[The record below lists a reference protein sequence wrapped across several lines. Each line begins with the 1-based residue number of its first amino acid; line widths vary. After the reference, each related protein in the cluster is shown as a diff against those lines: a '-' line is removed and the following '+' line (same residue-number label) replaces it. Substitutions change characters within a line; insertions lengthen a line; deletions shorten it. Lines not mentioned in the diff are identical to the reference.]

1 MSNNDSI
8 IEHDNDNNDN
18 DNDML
23 SEFKPKIK
31 AFFTSST
38 AITSKDDLDKFLD
51 TCGLLEI
58 WNSEE
63 EKNTVWHSLLKYMNH
78 NGNITYDSAIKG
90 LRDLFTETTVNNI
103 SSSLL
108 ISPTKQNELNMYI
121 NTIDNDKYLQL
132 KKISILLDMNN
143 RTHLMQSEI
152 QELLTKHKFIKLSKD
167 DIIEFINIIGD
178 NKTKTKNYEIDNT
191 LYTNAM
197 KQMEAKLTTEQSVLF
212 EDNNINESLIYKN
225 TGDDDDVD
233 AVELIDDIAQK
244 ENEVIDI
251 MNVLFG
257 IKNSFYELNNNLI
270 NQYERYINGDD
281 DKLSDVDKTQME
293 IDKKVKEYDL
303 FMKDITKCN
312 KSANHKIEMLK
323 TIVFKQN
330 NKIKVMEDEYRQ
342 LYQQFTDNQQLDI
355 DDEMERLIDENVI
368 LTRDKEEKNMMIDN
382 LHKVI
387 QSKDNAI
394 SSYQIQCDDLNKQKE
409 ELKMSID
416 ELTRCNDKLKN
427 EYDILVNNIL
437 NKIQQEEEEL
447 IAVNKQNDVDINVD
461 ITSIDVRTIT
471 IPELHNTLKQMK
483 SPNLIRFALKVS
495 HDYQTLL
502 NEFNAKSKL
511 IDDISHNIDEL
522 KSEVNTLKQTN
533 AQVQNENNVLKN
545 KLDAYKNEAEIN
557 NCFRPSTVLGT
568 RLSRMSRLSR
578 LESAGTKNLFSPS
591 SFSNVSSA
599 AFFSGQ
605 KQRHT
610 TNSLTTPF
618 EYGDKV
624 KCSASKLN
632 ATAQKAN
639 AVNMKGNIDE
649 IQEGNE
655 DDEEDKEKSLKGGT
669 KNKNE
674 GNDDTGEWELM
685 TNIRNVPIEK
695 GKGSSKKVR
704 VNLNKLIIG
713 NVFNSGNDESINN
726 ANNIPKTMRDK
737 SLKSFGFN
745 SQMNSGMENSGVNVD
760 NSQNSNNNNDSS
772 VQVHSSITDNNNG
785 NDSEARLTSN
795 DKQRKDLNVKP
806 TPINKSMENEGIN
819 SKSLCSLQSQ
829 DNFIHNTHS
838 SLEQA
843 IENANINEIEIIP
856 SNKSITPVQQ
866 TQNESTSITEELKH
880 KTPSKKRHIH
890 IKSSL
895 VPNKNHTAKNDS
907 STSILKETR
916 LPFLSTILEKHNDTT
931 TEDKVFNDYVFD
943 IECNDHKVKTI
954 LILTPNGIYLL
965 NSNDYSEKQ
974 YHQCNSLTTIIL
986 STKNPNIIAF
996 YFEKDNEDLCIETIR
1011 RFEMLYYIR
1020 NNIICRSACHKL
1032 PIRYEDN
1039 IIISKHSKQF
1049 NIHVTGKLFIDTINF
1064 ECAHK
1069 YGYLYIYNTNSNV
1082 STFTEKLIVLTNIGL
1097 LCYNYIN
1104 KPPTLLIPIIG
1115 SKISIIHD
1123 DSKYKMSNIFE
1134 IKTNMGESFIFAA
1147 YSDVERGSW
1156 INELKNVQKIYD
1168 DKKKAIDTLI
1178 LQNEDDT

>member
-8 IEHDNDNNDN
+8 HDDGNDN
-18 DNDML
+18 DNDDDML

-31 AFFTSST
+31 AFFTSSN

-108 ISPTKQNELNMYI
+108 ISPTKQNELNMFI

-152 QELLTKHKFIKLSKD
+152 QELLTKHKFIKLNKD
-167 DIIEFINIIGD
+167 DIIEFINVIGD

-197 KQMEAKLTTEQSVLF
+197 KQMEAKLTSEQSVLF
-212 EDNNINESLIYKN
+212 GDNNINESLIYEDK
-225 TGDDDDVD
+225 GDDDDVD

-368 LTRDKEEKNMMIDN
+368 LTRDKEEKNTMIDN

-387 QSKDNAI
+387 QSKDNMI

-437 NKIQQEEEEL
+437 NKIQKEEEEEL
-447 IAVNKQNDVDINVD
+447 ITVNKQNDVDVTSINVQ
-461 ITSIDVRTIT
+461 TIT
-471 IPELHNTLKQMK
+471 ITELHNTLKQMK

-557 NCFRPSTVLGT
+557 NCFRPSTVLGS

-624 KCSASKLN
+624 KCSASKVN

-674 GNDDTGEWELM
+674 GDEDTGEWELM

-737 SLKSFGFN
+737 SLKSFEF
-745 SQMNSGMENSGVNVD
+745 NSGMESSGVNVD
-760 NSQNSNNNNDSS
+760 NSGNDSS
-772 VQVHSSITDNNNG
+772 VQVQSSITDGNN
-785 NDSEARLTSN
+785 SEVRLTSN
-795 DKQRKDLNVKP
+795 DKQRKVLNVKSTP
-806 TPINKSMENEGIN
+806 TNKSLDNEGMD

-829 DNFIHNTHS
+829 DNFTHNTHS

-843 IENANINEIEIIP
+843 IENANINEIEITP
-856 SNKSITPVQQ
+856 SNKSIPPIQQ
-866 TQNESTSITEELKH
+866 IQNESTSIIEELKH
-880 KTPSKKRHIH
+880 KTPSKKRNIH

-895 VPNKNHTAKNDS
+895 VPNKNHTSKNDS
-907 STSILKETR
+907 STSILKETQHQ
-916 LPFLSTILEKHNDTT
+916 LNIIKTKIHLSTILEKHNDTT
-931 TEDKVFNDYVFD
+931 TEDKLFNDYVFD
-943 IECNDHKVKTI
+943 IECDDHKVKTT

-965 NSNDYSEKQ
+965 NSDDYSEKQ

-1011 RFEMLYYIR
+1011 RFEILYYIR

-1049 NIHVTGKLFIDTINF
+1049 NIDVTGKLFIDTINF

-1069 YGYLYIYNTNSNV
+1069 YGYLYKYNTNSNV

-1097 LCYNYIN
+1097 LCYDYIN

-1115 SKISIIHD
+1115 SNILIIHDD
-1123 DSKYKMSNIFE
+1123 DSKYKMSNVFE
-1134 IKTNMGESFIFAA
+1134 IKTNMGESFIFSA
-1147 YSDVERGSW
+1147 YSDMERGSW
-1156 INELKNVQKIYD
+1156 INELKRVQKIYD

>member
-8 IEHDNDNNDN
+8 IEHDN

-31 AFFTSST
+31 AFFNTSN

-108 ISPTKQNELNMYI
+108 ISPTKQNELNMFI

-132 KKISILLDMNN
+132 KKINILLDMNN

-167 DIIEFINIIGD
+167 DIIEFINVIGD

-197 KQMEAKLTTEQSVLF
+197 KQMETKLTTEQSVLF
-212 EDNNINESLIYKN
+212 GDNNNNTHINESLIYEG
-225 TGDDDDVD
+225 TGNDDVD

-368 LTRDKEEKNMMIDN
+368 LTRDKEEKNAMIDN

-416 ELTRCNDKLKN
+416 ELTCRNDKLKN

-437 NKIQQEEEEL
+437 NKIQKEEEEL
-447 IAVNKQNDVDINVD
+447 ITNDKQNDVDVDINVD
-461 ITSIDVRTIT
+461 IDITSINIQTLT

-522 KSEVNTLKQTN
+522 KCEVNALKQTN

-557 NCFRPSTVLGT
+557 NCFKPSTVLGT

-578 LESAGTKNLFSPS
+578 LESAGTKNLFSPG

-605 KQRHT
+605 KQLHT

-618 EYGDKV
+618 EYGDKA
-624 KCSASKLN
+624 KCSASKVN

-655 DDEEDKEKSLKGGT
+655 DDEEDKEKSMKGGM
-669 KNKNE
+669 KNVNE
-674 GNDDTGEWELM
+674 GDDDTGEWELM

-695 GKGSSKKVR
+695 GKGSSKKGR

-713 NVFNSGNDESINN
+713 NVFANGNDESINN

-745 SQMNSGMENSGVNVD
+745 SQTNSGMENSVVNVD
-760 NSQNSNNNNDSS
+760 NSGNDSS
-772 VQVHSSITDNNNG
+772 VQVQSSIKDNNVSN
-785 NDSEARLTSN
+785 NNSEVHLNSN
-795 DKQRKDLNVKP
+795 EPRVKL

-819 SKSLCSLQSQ
+819 SKLLKNTSISSLQSQ
-829 DNFIHNTHS
+829 DNFKHNTHS

-856 SNKSITPVQQ
+856 SNKSIPPIQLENETP
-866 TQNESTSITEELKH
+866 SITEELQH
-880 KTPSKKRHIH
+880 KTPTKKGYIH

-895 VPNKNHTAKNDS
+895 VPNKNLTAKNDNL
-907 STSILKETR
+907 TCNQKETQ
-916 LPFLSTILEKHNDTT
+916 LHLNIIKIKQLSTILEKHNETT
-931 TEDKVFNDYVFD
+931 TEDKIFNDQVFD
-943 IECNDHKVKTI
+943 IECNDRKVKAT

-965 NSNDYSEKQ
+965 NSDDYSEKQ

-986 STKNPNIIAF
+986 STKNPNIIVF
-996 YFEKDNEDLCIETIR
+996 SFEKDNEDLCIETIR

-1020 NNIICRSACHKL
+1020 DNMICRSTGKKL

-1039 IIISKHSKQF
+1039 IIISKQSKQF
-1049 NIHVTGKLFIDTINF
+1049 NINVTGNLFNF
-1064 ECAHK
+1064 ECAQK
-1069 YGYLYIYNTNSNV
+1069 YGYLYKYNINSGV
-1082 STFTEKLIVLTNIGL
+1082 SNFSEQLIVLTNIGL
-1097 LCYNYIN
+1097 LCYDYIN

-1115 SKISIIHD
+1115 SNISIIHN
-1123 DSKYKMSNIFE
+1123 DSKYKTSNVFE
-1134 IKTNMGESFIFAA
+1134 ITTNIGESFIFSA
-1147 YSDVERGSW
+1147 YSKAERDSW
-1156 INELKNVQKIYD
+1156 VNELKSVQKIYD